1 MTVVVYTRD
10 HCQPCNATKRKIAEH
25 GIEPVLVATDDD
37 SPTTAAI
44 VAELKADGFAESP
57 VVKIIDDH
65 GDYVDA
71 WSGYRPDKIA
81 EHLGNARAA

>member
-1 MTVVVYTRD
+1 MTVVVYTRQQ
-10 HCQPCNATKRKIAEH
+10 CQPCNATKRKIAEF
-25 GIEPVLVATDDD
+25 GIDPVLVSTDDD
-37 SPTTAAI
+37 SPTTAVI
-44 VAELKADGFAESP
+44 VEELKADGFSESP

-81 EHLGNARAA
+81 EHLGDVRAA